1 MGTNDIPSYLFT
13 KNKLIEFGQR
23 PIGLMITQAST
34 YKFSLQLN
42 LNFLCNMELAES
54 CSPFVS
60 AGESICNPL

>member
-54 CSPFVS
+54 C
-60 AGESICNPL
+60 